1 MAKNGGDSELALLTV
16 DMVVELKNWIKFRLA
31 HILNKRKRDNLFNF
45 KLRREEESI
54 AIYDNP

>member
-31 HILNKRKRDNLFNF
+31 HILLKSTST
-45 KLRREEESI
+45 EQI
-54 AIYDNP
+54 GY